1 METNKK
7 ELKDYEI
14 PVLSNYILDA
24 TQIIQSDSD
33 IQIYTGI
40 EINTKEK
47 VVFKLKQKTSHD
59 SYYILQEGLIY
70 KELKGI
76 KRIPKLYTAGEQGN
90 YNILITELLGESLKM
105 LLKSVGE
112 KFSLATTLKISIQ
125 VLNIIEEIHKKGFVL
140 RYLKPGNMVIGRGEN
155 KDYIYLIDFEIAKKY
170 IKYGEHIL
178 YKVDKRI
185 KGNRDFISLNTH
197 LGKEISRRD
206 DIESL
211 GYNLIYFMK
220 GKLPWSHLYDSRLIL
235 FQKMK
240 TSIDELC
247 EGLPEEFEEFI
258 NYSKEL
264 KFEQEPDY
272 KYLKELLIKAGEKN
286 GIDINKVKYDWD
298 IKNEEIK
305 EKEEKMNK
313 IEEDKG
319 NTKEEEKE
327 VEEIKE
333 NKERIGNI
341 IKVEKKIK
349 NDKTGEDEQIKKN
362 EENKD
367 EESYIDKE
375 KEDKEIKQFEK
386 IRKDKN
392 YDGFD
397 VEKKIKKAE

>member
-14 PVLSNYILDA
+14 PVLSDYILDA
-24 TQIIQSDSD
+24 TQKIQSDSD

-313 IEEDKG
+313 IEE
-319 NTKEEEKE
+319 EKE

-367 EESYIDKE
+367 EESYIDKA
-375 KEDKEIKQFEK
+375 KEDKEIKPFEK

-397 VEKKIKKAE
+397 VEKKIKK

>member
-24 TQIIQSDSD
+24 TQKIQSDSD

-178 YKVDKRI
+178 
-185 KGNRDFISLNTH
+185 
-197 LGKEISRRD
+197 
-206 DIESL
+206 
-211 GYNLIYFMK
+211 
-220 GKLPWSHLYDSRLIL
+220 
-235 FQKMK
+235 
-240 TSIDELC
+240 
-247 EGLPEEFEEFI
+247 
-258 NYSKEL
+258 
-264 KFEQEPDY
+264 
-272 KYLKELLIKAGEKN
+272 
-286 GIDINKVKYDWD
+286 
-298 IKNEEIK
+298 
-305 EKEEKMNK
+305 
-313 IEEDKG
+313 
-319 NTKEEEKE
+319 
-327 VEEIKE
+327 
-333 NKERIGNI
+333 
-341 IKVEKKIK
+341 
-349 NDKTGEDEQIKKN
+349 
-362 EENKD
+362 
-367 EESYIDKE
+367 
-375 KEDKEIKQFEK
+375 
-386 IRKDKN
+386 
-392 YDGFD
+392 
-397 VEKKIKKAE
+397 